1 VTSQIEMDCHTL
13 VELVT
18 DYLEGALPETD
29 RERLEAHLAACDGC
43 TRYLEQIRTTIRLTG
58 RIREQ
63 DLDPEARE
71 RLLEVYRAW
80 RADPETR

>member
-1 VTSQIEMDCHTL
+1 VTSQIEMNCHTL

-18 DYLEGALPETD
+18 DYLEGALPEAD

-58 RIREQ
+58 RLREE
-63 DLDPEARE
+63 DVDAEARE

-80 RADPETR
+80 RVEGETR